1 MESAFA
7 NAKQLKR
14 IPNQPIKYPEA
25 FNEIFISIPC
35 NLNRKMDFGSWTDD
49 DWNNL
54 ISGNFIE
61 YNDEVSSLISGVNL
75 KHQSLSIDDTKLL
88 FQRFMGY

>member
-1 MESAFA
+1 
-7 NAKQLKR
+7 
-14 IPNQPIKYPEA
+14 
-25 FNEIFISIPC
+25 
-35 NLNRKMDFGSWTDD
+35 MDFGSWTDD